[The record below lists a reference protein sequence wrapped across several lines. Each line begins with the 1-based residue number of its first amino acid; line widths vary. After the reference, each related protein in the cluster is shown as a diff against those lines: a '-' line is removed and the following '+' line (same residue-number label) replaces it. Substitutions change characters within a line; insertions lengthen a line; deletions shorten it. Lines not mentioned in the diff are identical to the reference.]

1 MVTGKHC
8 RPLQLQQRAGA
19 ALWQQCR
26 GAVPRRSAAASM
38 PRQQRQQQCRGS
50 NAAAAMPRQQLRGC
64 SLLCTGSSKH
74 GEGIHRLR
82 TQTLCRPLQ
91 QQQRAGTVPRQQCH
105 GSSARRSAAADG
117 TPKTARSSICKCDL
131 PNFVHI
137 DRHIQSK
144 GHMRN
149 GARAEVIAVK
159 IMSCRK
165 MQVACDI
172 VGWLHTEV
180 DMVAFAN
187 SYMTLTERRIK
198 NAESMHEFEII
209 AGLAVRVGWSRI
221 AFSELI
227 SKLHSAENLRE
238 LQAACEVA
246 ARFDKGADFLA
257 RSHGG
262 ASALASAKRRLQHV
276 ELLASLESNDPAVIK
291 QAIAQAERGGLP
303 QATLSAARE
312 RLNFLCLSQ

>member
-1 MVTGKHC
+1 
-8 RPLQLQQRAGA
+8 
-19 ALWQQCR
+19 
-26 GAVPRRSAAASM
+26 
-38 PRQQRQQQCRGS
+38 
-50 NAAAAMPRQQLRGC
+50 
-64 SLLCTGSSKH
+64 
-74 GEGIHRLR
+74 
-82 TQTLCRPLQ
+82 
-91 QQQRAGTVPRQQCH
+91 
-105 GSSARRSAAADG
+105 
-117 TPKTARSSICKCDL
+117 
-131 PNFVHI
+131 
-137 DRHIQSK
+137 
-144 GHMRN
+144 MRN

-221 AFSELI
+221 TFSELI

-291 QAIAQAERGGLP
+291 QAIAQAERDGLP

-312 RLNFLCLSQ
+312 RLNFLCLSQGSQSPVMQLGNALLVGRTEHHNKLAKLLGAALAENVTGDAVAQVLQNVFVPSYPRVFSCKPQDYGARGGRMYYKPVDWVRYALRIDDFDCYKDWCVGYHGTIHHHIIPLLVIVSRTEFVNGDHF